1 MLPLKGPPRR
11 LYAFH
16 YGWEPVPESVS
27 LRGGSKDHY
36 LFEPVTGAAVV
47 YDDGWVL
54 LDTGLNPDLIRDPAL
69 RAAHYTT
76 AAVGCVP
83 EGDPL
88 LRQIAA
94 AGLSLAKLRGCAV
107 SHLHCDHGGGLRH
120 LVGGPPII
128 IQVGEH
134 AFAMQ
139 EATLEHAY
147 FKSDYDRPGLDWR
160 LIEGEVELA
169 PGLRTIPTFGHTPG
183 HQSFAVDLPV
193 SGTIV
198 LACDAA
204 DLRRNIDELIPCGEL
219 THPDLAEAAARSI
232 ERLHALDRQP
242 RTHVWPGHDP
252 DFWATRLRPPAAY
265 G

>member
-1 MLPLKGPPRR
+1 MG
-11 LYAFH
+11 
-16 YGWEPVPESVS
+16 VS
-27 LRGGSKDHY
+27 LRGGSKDEY

-54 LDTGLNPDLIRDPAL
+54 IDTGLNPEIIRDPAL
-69 RAAHYTT
+69 RAAHYVT

-88 LRQIAA
+88 LRQLEA
-94 AGLSLAKLRGCAV
+94 AGLSLGKLTACLI

-120 LVGGPPII
+120 LVDGPPIV
-128 IQVGEH
+128 IQAREH
-134 AFAMQ
+134 AFAME

-147 FKSDYDRPGLDWR
+147 FRSDYERSGLRWR

-169 PGLRTIPTFGHTPG
+169 PGLRCVPTFGHTPG
-183 HQSFAVDLPV
+183 HQSFAVELPV
-193 SGTIV
+193 AGTIV

-219 THPDLAEAAARSI
+219 THPELADAAARSI
-232 ERLHALDRQP
+232 ELLHRLDHQP
-242 RTHVWPGHDP
+242 RTAVWPGHDL
-252 DFWATRLRPPAAY
+252 DFWRTRLAPPAAY